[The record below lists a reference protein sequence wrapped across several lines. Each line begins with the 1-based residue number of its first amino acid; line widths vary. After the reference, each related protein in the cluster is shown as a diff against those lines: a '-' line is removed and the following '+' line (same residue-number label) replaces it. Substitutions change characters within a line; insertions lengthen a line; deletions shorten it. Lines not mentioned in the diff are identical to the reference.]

1 MGRRGRED
9 SDFLAILRSALKGK
23 RMSDIDDPFLRSLAV
38 DIVANAP
45 DAILYTDRNG
55 IIRYWNSGCERIFG
69 FAATDAL
76 NRPLDIIIPE
86 TLRERHNR
94 GHAETMR
101 TGHTKYGKGDLLAVP
116 ALRKDGKRISVEFS
130 LIPFRDANNE
140 MRGIAAIMRDV
151 TRHFEEVK
159 ALRKELALA
168 ATAKAN

>member
-1 MGRRGRED
+1 MANPGEKV
-9 SDFLAILRSALKGK
+9 LNE
-23 RMSDIDDPFLRSLAV
+23 LAV
-38 DIVANAP
+38 GIIANAP
-45 DAILYTDRNG
+45 DAILYTDRHD
-55 IIRYWNSGCERIFG
+55 IIRYWNAGCERIFG
-69 FAATDAL
+69 FSSAEAL
-76 NRPLDIIIPE
+76 DQPLAIIIPE

-130 LIPFRDANNE
+130 LIPFRDANND